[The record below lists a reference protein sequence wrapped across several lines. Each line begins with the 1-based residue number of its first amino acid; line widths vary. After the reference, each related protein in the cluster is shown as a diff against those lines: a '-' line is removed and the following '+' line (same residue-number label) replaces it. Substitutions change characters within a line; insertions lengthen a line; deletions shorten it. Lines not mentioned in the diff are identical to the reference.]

1 MITFEKY
8 KKISK
13 ILNNKLKNYSTDP
26 YFLAIKFLYIIKE
39 HETFTKKYDLD
50 FYKRIS
56 FVSYIF
62 RASYKLIILFFLS
75 FFLLFK
81 KKNKIKFRLQSK
93 LKIIII
99 SHYIS
104 NNKTTDYDFYFG
116 NLKIKDVSILRL
128 LHKPILQSSSYSG
141 KNFDYTEILNYNI
154 GFIIHIKIIFNLFLK
169 SIYYFINNKKIFDDQ
184 ISLEYLSISTFTN
197 VIFYYYCSKL
207 FKNNNFSKAICT
219 YEGHPFERLFFL
231 ATETSLNNI
240 EKTGYIHT
248 PYSEL
253 QNSAYL
259 NLNKKTN
266 PTKLLTY
273 GDFSFY
279 INKFEFPIKTS
290 ILGSTRYLNKKINF
304 IDFNK
309 GINNNVLFL
318 PDGID
323 SEIHHFLELAEVLSK
338 NFSNI
343 NFIIRF
349 HPVSKKKFLKKAKKL
364 SKQFNNFFLSNNS
377 IIDDSIKCKYSIYR
391 CSSSIIQSIGYG
403 CLPILYD
410 LKGFVYP
417 DPLFRIRSNILSFN
431 NKSEAFEILKKINN
445 DIYTK
450 NNIEKIIK
458 NINYLYYKIDSNNF
472 FDK

>member
-104 NNKTTDYDFYFG
+104 NNKTADYDFYFG

-184 ISLEYLSISTFTN
+184 ISLEYLSIS
-197 VIFYYYCSKL
+197 YC
-207 FKNNNFSKAICT
+207 
-219 YEGHPFERLFFL
+219 
-231 ATETSLNNI
+231 TSSLV
-240 EKTGYIHT
+240 E
-248 PYSEL
+248 P
-253 QNSAYL
+253 
-259 NLNKKTN
+259 
-266 PTKLLTY
+266 
-273 GDFSFY
+273 
-279 INKFEFPIKTS
+279 
-290 ILGSTRYLNKKINF
+290 
-304 IDFNK
+304 
-309 GINNNVLFL
+309 
-318 PDGID
+318 
-323 SEIHHFLELAEVLSK
+323 
-338 NFSNI
+338 
-343 NFIIRF
+343 
-349 HPVSKKKFLKKAKKL
+349 
-364 SKQFNNFFLSNNS
+364 
-377 IIDDSIKCKYSIYR
+377 
-391 CSSSIIQSIGYG
+391 
-403 CLPILYD
+403 
-410 LKGFVYP
+410 
-417 DPLFRIRSNILSFN
+417 
-431 NKSEAFEILKKINN
+431 
-445 DIYTK
+445 
-450 NNIEKIIK
+450 
-458 NINYLYYKIDSNNF
+458 
-472 FDK
+472 